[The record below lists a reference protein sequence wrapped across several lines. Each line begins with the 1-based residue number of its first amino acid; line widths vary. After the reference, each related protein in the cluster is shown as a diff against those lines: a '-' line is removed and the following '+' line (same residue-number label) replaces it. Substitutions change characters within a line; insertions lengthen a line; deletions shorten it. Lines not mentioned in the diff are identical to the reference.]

1 MTRLV
6 QVADRSSEDSVE
18 ALEFLLAKARN
29 GEVIGLAYI
38 AQLKRKRFLVDTAG
52 VANVDPIQFIGMT
65 SLLTDDLIR
74 RAKGRTK

>member
-6 QVADRSSEDSVE
+6 HMTEKSSGDSVE
-18 ALEFLLAKARN
+18 ALEFLLTKARN

-52 VANVDPIQFIGMT
+52 NANANPVEFLGM
-65 SLLTDDLIR
+65 SILLTDDLTQ
-74 RAKGRTK
+74 RAKG